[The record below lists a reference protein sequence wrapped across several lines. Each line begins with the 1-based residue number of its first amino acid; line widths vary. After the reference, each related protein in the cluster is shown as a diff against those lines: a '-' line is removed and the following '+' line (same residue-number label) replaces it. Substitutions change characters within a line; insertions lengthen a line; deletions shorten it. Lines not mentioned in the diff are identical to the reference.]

1 MLLYVIIIGIGFLHS
16 HFWSTMFDIVAA
28 YLSLYCTI
36 SNHPVAGCMIAK
48 AFSIMGFSK
57 PSILILYGN
66 IRYTDS
72 LSHGM
77 ASTSLMFNIPYL
89 RFCFLFF

>member
-1 MLLYVIIIGIGFLHS
+1 MLLYVIIIGIGYIHS
-16 HFWSTMFDIVAA
+16 HFWYTMFDIVAA

-48 AFSIMGFSK
+48 AFSIMGFSQ

-72 LSHGM
+72 LSH
-77 ASTSLMFNIPYL
+77 
-89 RFCFLFF
+89 